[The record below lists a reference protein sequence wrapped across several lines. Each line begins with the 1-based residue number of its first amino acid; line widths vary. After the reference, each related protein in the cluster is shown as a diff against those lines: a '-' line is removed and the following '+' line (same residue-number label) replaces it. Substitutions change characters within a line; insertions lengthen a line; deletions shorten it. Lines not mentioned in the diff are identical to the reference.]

1 MAQAGDAP
9 DASFAVYSTDRPR
22 VQPAWWRRPR
32 TLVTAGCAMAAI
44 FAFVALDQFLR
55 GQSAQVLVADDYG
68 VGTVQRGR
76 LTITVQGAGTL
87 KPFDERWL
95 TAKAAGVLEEVR
107 AGTGVRV
114 APGDIVARLSNPELS
129 QALRQ
134 AEHGVAEASA
144 NHTVLVAQ
152 LEDRKLA
159 QDAALARA
167 QAALE
172 EAELRLRAEAGLFEE
187 NAISAIT
194 HEATRIRAEQ
204 ARIALD
210 IERRRATQLAET
222 KRAETQAS
230 AARLAGRE
238 VAFEQAAARQAS
250 LDVRAQIGG
259 VVQELPLN
267 LGESVRE
274 GMKVARI
281 ADPSRLRAVVRVPE
295 SQATRLTVG
304 QPTEVKVLNVD
315 VPATVRRVDPSVS
328 EGSVVVDLEFTGE
341 LPVGVRPDLSI
352 RATIT
357 VAEIDD
363 ALFVRRPSGAFED
376 HAVDVFVLD
385 SAQDTARR
393 RTVQF
398 GAGSLRQVQVLDGLE
413 EGERVVLGNI
423 ARFDGMDVVAVE

>member
-1 MAQAGDAP
+1 MAQTGDAP
-9 DASFAVYSTDRPR
+9 DASFAVYATDRPR
-22 VQPAWWRRPR
+22 VQPPWWHRRR
-32 TLVTAGCAMAAI
+32 TLMAAGCATLVI

-55 GQSAQVLVADDYG
+55 GQSAQVLVAEEYG

-87 KPFDERWL
+87 QPFDERWL
-95 TAKAAGVLEEVR
+95 TAKASGVLEEVR

-114 APGDIVARLSNPELS
+114 TAGDVVARLANPELS
-129 QALRQ
+129 QAVRQ
-134 AEHGVAEASA
+134 AEHGVAEARA

-152 LEDRKLA
+152 LEDRRLA
-159 QDAALARA
+159 QDATLARA
-167 QAALE
+167 KATLE
-172 EAELRLRAEAGLFEE
+172 EAELRLRAEAGLFKE
-187 NAISAIT
+187 NAISAVA
-194 HEATRIRAEQ
+194 HEGTRIRAEQ

-222 KRAETQAS
+222 KWAETQAS
-230 AARLAGRE
+230 AARLAARE
-238 VAFEQAAARQAS
+238 VAFEQAAAKQAS
-250 LDVRAQIGG
+250 LSVRAQTGG

-295 SQATRLTVG
+295 SQATRLAVG
-304 QPTEVKVLNVD
+304 QPAAAKVLNVD
-315 VPATVRRVDPSVS
+315 VPATIRRVDPSVS
-328 EGSVVVDLEFTGE
+328 DGSVVVDLAFTGE
-341 LPVGVRPDLSI
+341 LPVGVRPDLSM

-376 HAVDVFVLD
+376 HTVDVFVLD
-385 SAQDTARR
+385 SAQETARR

-413 EGERVVLGNI
+413 EGERVVLGSI
-423 ARFDGMDVVAVE
+423 ARFDGLDVLAVE

>member
-1 MAQAGDAP
+1 MAQAADAP
-9 DASFAVYSTDRPR
+9 DASFAVYSTDRPLAQR
-22 VQPAWWRRPR
+22 PWWRRSR
-32 TLVTAGCAMAAI
+32 TLVTAGCATAVI

-55 GQSAQVLVADDYG
+55 GQSAQVLVADEYG
-68 VGTVQRGR
+68 IGIVQRGR

-87 KPFDERWL
+87 RPFDERWL
-95 TAKAAGVLEEVR
+95 TAKTAGVLEEVR
-107 AGTGVRV
+107 AGTGVLV

-134 AEHGVAEASA
+134 AEHGVAEARA

-172 EAELRLRAEAGLFEE
+172 EAQLRLRAEAGLFEE

-204 ARIALD
+204 AAIAFD

-230 AARLAGRE
+230 TARLAAQE

-250 LDVRAQIGG
+250 LSVRAQIGG

-267 LGESVRE
+267 SGESVRE
-274 GMKVARI
+274 GTKVARI

-295 SQATRLTVG
+295 SQATRLASG
-304 QPTEVKVLNVD
+304 QPAAAKILNVD

-328 EGSVVVDLEFTGE
+328 DGSVVIDLEFTGD
-341 LPVGVRPDLSI
+341 LPVGVRPNLSM

-357 VAEIDD
+357 VAEIDET
-363 ALFVRRPSGAFED
+363 LFVRRPSGAFED
-376 HAVDVFVLD
+376 HTVDVFVLD

-423 ARFDGMDVVAVE
+423 APFDGMDVVAVE